1 MDKTEILFQL
11 IAKLK
16 NGELRDSLI
25 QDLGDILFTPPNNE
39 IQENSYDEYLIG
51 INEIGDESILND

>member
-25 QDLGDILFTPPNNE
+25 QDLGDILFKHNNE
-39 IQENSYDEYLIG
+39 IQEDSYDDYLIG